1 LFIDERKEIIED
13 VRYTNRFLGLLAMLV
28 LNGGIFIAVLSRFI
42 KEGYYNLDNSYVW
55 VLSFFGAQAFGFL
68 IIDPICLFLQV
79 KFVSEWF
86 RYKKVILAKFFR
98 ESLYIYE
105 DYQFVVQFVKT
116 KIS

>member
-1 LFIDERKEIIED
+1 MFIDERKEIIED
-13 VRYTNRFLGLLAMLV
+13 YSFFNRFIGLLCMLT
-28 LNGGIFIAVLSRFI
+28 LNGGIVIAVLSRFI
-42 KEGYYNLDNSYVW
+42 HEGYYNLNNSYVW

-68 IIDPICLFLQV
+68 IVAPLSLILQV
-79 KFVSEWF
+79 KVVSEWF
-86 RYKKVILAKFFR
+86 RYKKILLARWFR